1 MNSGRRDASE
11 ITLRTARGQQIKS
24 LFTMEVSDVFA
35 PSTFGFAVRLSVLA
49 WIALYSQILAPIYAI
64 FDRNVHEKYVD
75 LIL

>member
-1 MNSGRRDASE
+1 MVNSGRRDAFE

-49 WIALYSQILAPIYAI
+49 WIALYS
-64 FDRNVHEKYVD
+64 
-75 LIL
+75 